1 MKISQIMRNIQNGPI
16 GFYLLLTEV
25 ESGID
30 PELCEKLSRYFE
42 SGFCNFA
49 IEIHEI
55 S

>member
-1 MKISQIMRNIQNGPI
+1 MRNIENGPI

-25 ESGID
+25 GSGIHL
-30 PELCEKLSRYFE
+30 EVCKKVLRYFGF
-42 SGFCNFA
+42 GFCNFA